1 MLVMNKEELKF
12 NCKSISNLFINQYL
26 DKINKSDNFLLGL
39 DNIGKSKTYIET
51 SPKTLSEDIYK
62 ALNECKNKYK
72 SIDIVVENNGLKT
85 VLNSI
90 DIRQ

>member
-1 MLVMNKEELKF
+1 MNKEELKF
-12 NCKSISNLFINQYL
+12 NCKSLSNLFISQYL
-26 DKINKSDNFLLGL
+26 DKINNSEKFLLGF
-39 DNIGKSKTYIET
+39 DNICKDKTYIET

>member
-1 MLVMNKEELKF
+1 MNKEEVKF
-12 NCKSISNLFINQYL
+12 NCQSLSNLFISQYS
-26 DKINKSDNFLLGL
+26 DKINNSEKFLLGF
-39 DNIGKSKTYIET
+39 DNIGKDKTYIET

>member
-1 MLVMNKEELKF
+1 MNKEELKF
-12 NCKSISNLFINQYL
+12 NCKSLSNLFISQYL
-26 DKINKSDNFLLGL
+26 DKINKSDRFLL
-39 DNIGKSKTYIET
+39 DYHTVDDKVNYKET
-51 SPKTLSEDIYK
+51 TTEKLSDDLFD
-62 ALNECKNKYK
+62 ALLECKNKYK

>member
-1 MLVMNKEELKF
+1 MNKEEVKF
-12 NCKSISNLFINQYL
+12 NCQSLSNLFISQYS
-26 DKINKSDNFLLGL
+26 DKINNSEKFLLGF
-39 DNIGKSKTYIET
+39 DNIGKYKTYIET

-72 SIDIVVENNGLKT
+72 SIDIVVENNDLKT

>member
-1 MLVMNKEELKF
+1 MNKEELKF
-12 NCKSISNLFINQYL
+12 NCKSLSNLFISQYL
-26 DKINKSDNFLLGL
+26 DKINKSDRFLLGL

-51 SPKTLSEDIYK
+51 STKTLSDDIYK
-62 ALNECKNKYK
+62 ALSESKNRYR
-72 SIDIVVENNGLKT
+72 SVELAVENKGFKT

>member
-1 MLVMNKEELKF
+1 MNKEEVKF
-12 NCKSISNLFINQYL
+12 NCQSLSNLFISQYS
-26 DKINKSDNFLLGL
+26 DKINNSEKFLLGF
-39 DNIGKSKTYIET
+39 DNICKDKTYIET

-62 ALNECKNKYK
+62 ALSECKNKYK

>member
-1 MLVMNKEELKF
+1 MNKEELKF
-12 NCKSISNLFINQYL
+12 NCKSLSNLFISQYL
-26 DKINKSDNFLLGL
+26 DKINKSDRFLLGL

-51 SPKTLSEDIYK
+51 STKTLSDDIYK
-62 ALNECKNKYK
+62 ALSESKNRYR
-72 SIDIVVENNGLKT
+72 SVELVVENKGFKT

>member
-1 MLVMNKEELKF
+1 MNKEEVKF
-12 NCKSISNLFINQYL
+12 NCQSLSNLFISQYS
-26 DKINKSDNFLLGL
+26 DKINNSENFLLGF
-39 DNIGKSKTYIET
+39 DNIGKDKTYIET

-90 DIRQ
+90 DIKQ

>member
-1 MLVMNKEELKF
+1 MNKEEVKF
-12 NCKSISNLFINQYL
+12 NCQSLSNLFISQYS
-26 DKINKSDNFLLGL
+26 DKINNSEKFLLGF
-39 DNIGKSKTYIET
+39 DNIGKDKTYIET

-62 ALNECKNKYK
+62 ALNDCKNKYK